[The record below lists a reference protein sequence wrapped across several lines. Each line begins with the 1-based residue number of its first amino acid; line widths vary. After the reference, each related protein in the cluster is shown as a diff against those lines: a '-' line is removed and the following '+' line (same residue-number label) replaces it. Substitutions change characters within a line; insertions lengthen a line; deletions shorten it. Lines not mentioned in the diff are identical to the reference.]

1 MGRLIPEVDGRGK
14 SNQQDP
20 HARKGLSYVPP
31 KPVRIFINRASSNC
45 ISTDEGECDLQLSPA
60 NGKRKSVFKRIG
72 KIESQRSVFD
82 RLGSNPQAPKRKSIH
97 DRLGVV
103 QDVKNNASHPVEAE
117 PSKRPR
123 SMIPSRMRREIDI
136 HISCREVLKVQPRTI
151 VHTRVHKG
159 ENEESVGSSDDV
171 APPQGEEASS
181 FHITLFNKLIEA
193 GFIREVKYPVTIS
206 SIVPVRKKNGQIRVC
221 VDFRDLNVACPKD
234 DFPLPITELM
244 IDAVTGHEIMS
255 FMDGTRR

>member
-1 MGRLIPEVDGRGK
+1 M
-14 SNQQDP
+14 
-20 HARKGLSYVPP
+20 H
-31 KPVRIFINRASSNC
+31 
-45 ISTDEGECDLQLSPA
+45 GECDPQLPPA

-103 QDVKNNASHPVEAE
+103 QDVRNDASHPVEAE

-123 SMIPSRMRREIDI
+123 SMIPSMRRETDI
-136 HISCREVLKVQPRTI
+136 HISCGEVLKVQPRTI

-181 FHITLFNKLIEA
+181 FHITLCDRSRL
-193 GFIREVKYPVTIS
+193 REKTQKRHPS
-206 SIVPVRKKNGQIRVC
+206 S
-221 VDFRDLNVACPKD
+221 
-234 DFPLPITELM
+234 
-244 IDAVTGHEIMS
+244 
-255 FMDGTRR
+255 